1 VWGLWSRA
9 NNKRDPRAADGLRV
23 YAIGD
28 VHGRA
33 DLLAQLLAAIDADIA
48 AHSSF
53 QVIEV
58 FLGDYI
64 DRGPKSR
71 EVLDMLI
78 SRSGRRQ
85 MVCLKGNHETY
96 IADFLR
102 NPAVLA
108 HWRNFGGF
116 ETLVSYGV
124 TPSINPDEHEQRELA
139 AAFDRALPLSHR
151 RFLSSLTG
159 SFECGD
165 YLFVHAGIRP
175 GVPLPQQREE
185 DLLWIREDFLLHEK
199 SFGKIVIHGHTPV
212 EEPDIRPNR
221 INIDTGAYATGK
233 LTCLVLE
240 GQDMAF
246 I

>member
-1 VWGLWSRA
+1 MGSAVWR
-9 NNKRDPRAADGLRV
+9 NNKRNPRTPDGLRV

-48 AHSSF
+48 AHPAF
-53 QVIEV
+53 QAIEV

-64 DRGPKSR
+64 DRGPKSQ
-71 EVLDMLI
+71 EVLDMLV
-78 SRSGRRQ
+78 SRRERRQ
-85 MVCLKGNHETY
+85 MVCLKGNHEAYVLTSSV
-96 IADFLR
+96 ILR
-102 NPAVLA
+102 CWPTGEISEALRP
-108 HWRNFGGF
+108 WYLM
-116 ETLVSYGV
+116 ECSP
-124 TPSINPDEHEQRELA
+124 PSIRTNANNGSSRPLLI
-139 AAFDRALPLSHR
+139 ALYPSHR

-233 LTCLVLE
+233 LSCLVLQDE
-240 GQDMAF
+240 DMAF